1 MMYILYGFVF
11 GLLIPYAARRFAKFM
26 PATPGYALWQLFRPG
41 KKSGKHKINA
51 SLVYT
56 RLRRQFYYRSVMS
69 GLIAM
74 SASFLAYEQWGVQH
88 LGWRLAYIWILL
100 LLAEID
106 YRTLVL
112 PDILTVPLLIMGYVV
127 SVFGVGFVGAEMS
140 ALGAAAGYLLPVVSS
155 LALVWKNKDAFG
167 GGDIKLLAA
176 VGAWLGIE
184 LLLYVI
190 LASAAVFAVYAAV
203 RRRRSGAFGPA
214 VAFSAIMI
222 ALYFF

>member
-1 MMYILYGFVF
+1 MIYALYGFLV
-11 GLLIPYAARRFAKFM
+11 GLFIPYTARRFAKFM
-26 PATPGYALWQLFRPG
+26 PATPGYALWQLLRRE
-41 KKSGKHKINA
+41 KKSCGGKINA

-69 GLIAM
+69 GLITMAVTF
-74 SASFLAYEQWGVQH
+74 AAYEQWGALH
-88 LGWRLAYIWILL
+88 LGWRLAYVWILL

-106 YRTLVL
+106 YRTLLL
-112 PDILTVPLLIMGYVV
+112 PDILTVPLLILGFAV

-140 ALGAAAGYLLPVVSS
+140 ALGAVTGYVLPVAAS

-176 VGAWLGIE
+176 AGAWLGIE

-190 LASAAVFAVYAAV
+190 IGSAVLFMIYALV
-203 RRRRSGAFGPA
+203 RRRRSGAYGPA
-214 VAFSAIMI
+214 IALSAIMI

>member
-1 MMYILYGFVF
+1 MMYIFYGFVF

-41 KKSGKHKINA
+41 KKSGKDKINA

-56 RLRRQFYYRSVMS
+56 RLRRQFYYRSVLCA
-69 GLIAM
+69 LITMAV
-74 SASFLAYEQWGVQH
+74 SFFAYELWGGQH
-88 LGWRLAYIWILL
+88 FGWRLAYIWILL

-112 PDILTVPLLIMGYVV
+112 PDILTVPLLILGFVV

-140 ALGAAAGYLLPVVSS
+140 ALGAAAGYLLPVAAS

-190 LASAAVFAVYAAV
+190 LVSAAVFAIYAAV

-214 VAFSAIMI
+214 IALSAIMI